1 MEEEMSNTLCLF
13 KSHYSLRSILSLE
26 EKGKSKENGPDII
39 IDIAAE
45 QGFKSVWLCE
55 DTLSGIIE
63 AYKNLKSIGCNLN
76 FGLRLDIC
84 ADLNEKTTE
93 SLARTSRIVV
103 WINGGE
109 QGYYDLIK
117 IHNLANTTGF
127 YKDGTEKYSRG
138 RIDYANLQ
146 RLWTKNLSLSIP
158 FYDSYIFKNL
168 LERGQ
173 CIPEFGDI
181 QPTVFI
187 EKQNLPFDSLVENAI
202 ETAADKN
209 WERVKVKSIYYK
221 KREDFDAYLCYR
233 AIQKRGTFAKPNL
246 NAMASAEFSFESWLE
261 YEK

>member
-1 MEEEMSNTLCLF
+1 MSEVLPLF
-13 KSHYSLRSILSLE
+13 TSHFSLRSILTFE
-26 EKGKSKENGPDII
+26 ELGKSKENGPDSI
-39 IDIAAE
+39 IDIVAE
-45 QGFKSVWLCE
+45 QRWDKCFCVE
-55 DTLSGIIE
+55 NTMSGIID

-76 FGLRLDIC
+76 FGLRLDVC

-93 SLARTSRIVV
+93 SLARTSRIII
-103 WINGGE
+103 WLSGGE

-187 EKQNLPFDSLVENAI
+187 EDQQLPFDSLITNAI

-246 NAMASAEFSFESWLE
+246 NYFCSNSFCLEDWLE
-261 YEK
+261 Q